1 MHMLKTL
8 AMAAAIA
15 VSGLAATATLAQD
28 LPAPPAPGVSARV
41 DAIKAYGKL
50 RVGVLNNEPWLVQNT
65 LGDGGPPWS
74 GPAWLLAE
82 TYAKLLGVGLEEVP
96 VSGETKVTL
105 LAANQA
111 DISITALGESAERK
125 KVVDFVTYS
134 NNSTCM
140 IGRADNPKFA
150 AAKTIEDLN
159 NADMDLVFGIGA
171 PDDVYLK
178 SRFPNAKV
186 RGVTTAIDEVLAGHA
201 DSTPYNR
208 IQAVR
213 LMKKVSGLLS
223 LPEDCQH
230 STEQSS
236 DVGMAVDKGQPEFL
250 AWLQAVAAAM
260 KDEVDAEEVRAT
272 AALD

>member
-1 MHMLKTL
+1 MRMIKTA
-8 AMAAAIA
+8 AMIAAMTL
-15 VSGLAATATLAQD
+15 SGLLASATLAQD

-41 DAIKAYGKL
+41 DAIKAFGKL

-65 LGDGGPPWS
+65 LGDGPPWS

-96 VSGETKVTL
+96 VSGETKVAL

-150 AAKTIEDLN
+150 AAKSLDDLN
-159 NADMDLVFGIGA
+159 VAGMDLVYGIGA
-171 PDDVYLK
+171 PDDTYLK
-178 SRFPNAKV
+178 QRFSNATV
-186 RGVTTAIDEVLAGHA
+186 RGVTTALDEVLASHA

-250 AWLQAVAAAM
+250 AWLQAVALAM
-260 KDEVDAEEVRAT
+260 KDQVDAEEVRAT
-272 AALD
+272 QALD

>member
-1 MHMLKTL
+1 MKSLHKGLV
-8 AMAAAIA
+8 AAAVMIGGLLSA
-15 VSGLAATATLAQD
+15 SIVSAQD
-28 LPAPPAPGVSARV
+28 LPAPPAPGVSKRV
-41 DAIKAYGKL
+41 DDIRASGVL
-50 RVGVLNNEPWLVQNT
+50 RVGVLNNEPWLVQDT
-65 LGDGGPPWS
+65 LGGDQPWS

-82 TYAKLLGVGLEEVP
+82 TYAKLLGVKVQEVP
-96 VSGETKVTL
+96 VSGETQVTL

-111 DISITALGESAERK
+111 DISITALGVSPERE
-125 KVVDFVTYS
+125 KVVDFIVYS

-140 IGRADNPKFA
+140 IGRADNAKFA
-150 AAKTIEDLN
+150 AATTIEDLN
-159 NADMDLVFGIGA
+159 TPDFDLVYGIGA
-171 PDDVYLK
+171 PDDTYLK
-178 SRFPNAKV
+178 NRFPNAKV

-213 LMKKVSGLLS
+213 LMKKVSGLKS

-236 DVGMAVDKGQPEFL
+236 DVGMAIDKNQPEFL
-250 AWLQAVAAAM
+250 DWLRAVATAM
-260 KDEVDAEEVRAT
+260 KSEVVAEEDRAT

>member
-1 MHMLKTL
+1 MKHFGKTL
-8 AMAAAIA
+8 IVATI
-15 VSGLAATATLAQD
+15 AATSLFAANFAVAQD

-41 DAIKAYGKL
+41 DAIKASGVL

-65 LGDGGPPWS
+65 FGDGEPWS
-74 GPAWLLAE
+74 GPAWLLAK
-82 TYAKLLGVGLEEVP
+82 TYADLLGVKVEEVP

-111 DISITALGESAERK
+111 DLSITALGVSPDRE
-125 KVVDFVTYS
+125 KVVDFVVYS

-140 IGRADNPKFA
+140 IGRADNAKFA
-150 AAKTIEDLN
+150 AAKSVEDLN
-159 NADMDLVFGIGA
+159 TPDFDLVYGIGA
-171 PDDVYLK
+171 PDDTYLK
-178 SRFPNAKV
+178 ARFTNAQV

-213 LMKKVSGLLS
+213 LMKKVSGLMS
-223 LPEDCQH
+223 LPADCLH

-236 DVGMAVDKGQPEFL
+236 DVGMAIDKNQPEFL
-250 AWLQAVAAAM
+250 DWLRAVAVAM
-260 KDEVDAEEVRAT
+260 KPQLLEEEDRAIS
-272 AALD
+272 ALD